1 MKIYLLYASICIALL
16 QSCGTSSNVTS
27 NFSIQKRKYNK
38 GWNVKTLFH
47 HKQSLNNLEESKA
60 KQVPNENDPVSEN
73 KLETKT
79 IPVTSSTPSS
89 NYETIVDKEIVNES
103 KILIDQK
110 EPVLEETV
118 LIQENEIENPI
129 ENDEIPTE
137 GKISPEM
144 KKFNTFHKVL
154 LGMFIISLLSIILA
168 IILQFPP
175 FILPFLIL
183 SFPMYTFSIVQ
194 AFKNPKKV
202 PVSEQNKVFDNKK
215 TFAVVLFG
223 VGTFILAIT
232 LCFLIIGLLFFL

>member
-1 MKIYLLYASICIALL
+1 MKIYLLFASICIALL

-47 HKQSLNNLEESKA
+47 QKQSLNNLEESEA

-103 KILIDQK
+103 KILIDQQ

-118 LIQENEIENPI
+118 LIQENEIDKPI
-129 ENDEIPTE
+129 ENDEDPTE
-137 GKISPEM
+137 NAISPEL
-144 KKFNTFHKVL
+144 KKFNKYHKIMVILLFGALVTFLVSLFPLYVL
-154 LGMFIISLLSIILA
+154 LII
-168 IILQFPP
+168 QR
-175 FILPFLIL
+175 
-183 SFPMYTFSIVQ
+183 
-194 AFKNPKKV
+194 FKNYKKV
-202 PVSEQNKVFDNKK
+202 PLEERDEYYYRKKIFAGVF
-215 TFAVVLFG
+215 
-223 VGTFILAIT
+223 FILGTILLTIALT
-232 LCFLIIGLLFFL
+232 MLVAALIIISM